1 MRFCQ
6 YKDLFGK
13 PGTGAHSYRIFDIAI
28 VDTLLAIL
36 LGYIIWFISEH
47 LGKKWNPYYIAI
59 FVFLLGLFS
68 HWLFCVETTVNKF
81 FGLV

>member
-1 MRFCQ
+1 MRLCQ

-13 PGTGAHSYRIFDIAI
+13 PGTGAHSFRIFDIAV

-36 LGYIIWFISEH
+36 LGYVIWLMS
-47 LGKKWNPYYIAI
+47 GYNPYYIGI
-59 FVFLLGLFS
+59 GVFILGLFS
-68 HWLFCVETTVNKF
+68 HWLFCVNTTVNNF